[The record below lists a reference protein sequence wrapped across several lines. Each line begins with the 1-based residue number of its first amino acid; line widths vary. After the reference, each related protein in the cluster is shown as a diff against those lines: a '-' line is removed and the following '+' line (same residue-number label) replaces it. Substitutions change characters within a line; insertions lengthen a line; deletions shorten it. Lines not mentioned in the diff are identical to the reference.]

1 MTINTEIK
9 GDCLIVRMKGELDM
23 DSANKFKKK
32 VIPKLEKNK
41 LSYLI
46 LNLSKVKF
54 IDSTGLGA
62 ILGRY
67 RVLEKEGGK
76 VLLVG
81 LKPQV
86 KRIFS
91 LSGMLKIMPEF
102 ESEDK
107 AISEINKG
115 EYNLA

>member
-1 MTINTEIK
+1 MIIDTEIK
-9 GDCLIVRMKGELDM
+9 GVCLIVRLKGELDM
-23 DSANKFKKK
+23 DSAAKFKDE
-32 VIPKLEKNK
+32 VIPQLENNN
-41 LSYLI
+41 LMCLL

-67 RVLEKEGGK
+67 RVLEKKGGK
-76 VLLVG
+76 VILVG

-91 LSGMLKIMPEF
+91 LSGMLKIMPVYEN
-102 ESEDK
+102 ENK
-107 AISEINKG
+107 AIEEINKG
-115 EYNLA
+115 EYNFA